1 MEYLQRPNNRNIDNR
16 NIVEYYPRQQS
27 LPVEPVRI
35 IIIQQPDTKSDDNIM
50 FYIIIILG
58 VFLLWKNLPFNGT
71 DSRVNTSKTVD
82 VPYTVN
88 WSPNVNTSN
97 DVPYTVNWSPK
108 MTPISIH
115 GTPSKLRLGGRYIPQ
130 DVVNLAFKYTNNRN
144 QALFL
149 LAMCYHE
156 RGIKSWNDNFLCGY
170 GATDTKWYS
179 RYAGW
184 EKQLSYASSNVRRY
198 FRFRL
203 VSNQTSQRFAKD
215 SYKTTH
221 WWNYANVWDYYN
233 TLMRQY

>member
-184 EKQLSYASSNVRRY
+184 EKQLSYASSRVRRY
-198 FRFRL
+198 FSNRL

-221 WWNYANVWDYYN
+221 WWNYANVWRYYN
-233 TLMRQY
+233 ILMGQN